1 VTESR
6 QETDSR
12 QGTSDLEAARAA
24 DVEAEQGLVPHVKQ
38 KSLLRW
44 AIEISLSVGVA
55 AAIFA
60 VVLPRVTGSSYA
72 EVWEVLGEL
81 QGWQVAM
88 LSAAWLVNMVMYTGV
103 LTASLPGLTHPKA
116 FVANLSSSAVS
127 NVLPFGGAV
136 GVAATYLMYG
146 SWGFGAGAITRS
158 ILVSGVWNV
167 LVKLA
172 MPAVA
177 FVLLAA
183 TGQLR
188 LVVVVVTV
196 LALVA
201 FAAACALLWL
211 VLHSDTFAAAVGRA
225 SERVLGAL
233 ARLVGKRPITGIES
247 RVVAFRHDSRNLI
260 VERWVPLSVW
270 IALYNLT
277 QFGVFLMCLEVL
289 PDTGHDLGWA
299 EAFAAFTV
307 GRLLSNVSV
316 TPSGVGFVEAGMAG
330 LLVAAGGDPATV
342 TAAVLLF
349 SAFTYLAEIPVGA
362 AGWLVWA
369 TRSSWRSPERR
380 PRNEATV

>member
-1 VTESR
+1 VTESVP
-6 QETDSR
+6 ETDV
-12 QGTSDLEAARAA
+12 QHVAKDPETARAA
-24 DVEAEQGLVPHVKQ
+24 DVEAEQHLVPHVKQ

-44 AIEISLSVGVA
+44 AVEIALSVGVA
-55 AAIFA
+55 VAIFA

-72 EVWEVLGEL
+72 EVWDVLGEL
-81 QGWQVAM
+81 QAWQFLLLAV
-88 LSAAWLVNMVMYTGV
+88 AWLVNMVMYTGV
-103 LTASLPGLTHPKA
+103 LTASLPGLTHPQA

-177 FVLLAA
+177 FVVLAA
-183 TGQLR
+183 TGELSPVVAVVAV
-188 LVVVVVTV
+188 LGVVV
-196 LALVA
+196 
-201 FAAACALLWL
+201 FAATVGVLWL

-225 SERVLGAL
+225 TERALTAL
-233 ARLVGKRPITGIES
+233 ARLVRRRPVTGVEA
-247 RVVAFRHDSRNLI
+247 RFVAFRHESRNLI
-260 VERWVPLSVW
+260 VDAWVPLSVW

-277 QFGVFLMCLEVL
+277 QFGLFLLCLEVL
-289 PDTGHDLGWA
+289 PDTAHDLGWA

-342 TAAVLLF
+342 TAGVLLF

-380 PRNEATV
+380 GNDARV